1 MACCRSN
8 SKKKDVRTSN
18 IEAAKAVA
26 DSVRTSLG
34 PRGMDKMV
42 RYDFEGSRKRCVASS
57 KYRHQLTSG
66 LQVVQPD
73 GEVLITNDGATILQ
87 KMTVQHPA
95 AKMLVDLSK
104 SQVC

>member
-1 MACCRSN
+1 MTAPKAGESYRNN

-42 RYDFEGSRKRCVASS
+42 RWQWENASLAAGVTWRRKVRGT
-57 KYRHQLTSG
+57 RL
-66 LQVVQPD
+66 
-73 GEVLITNDGATILQ
+73 
-87 KMTVQHPA
+87 
-95 AKMLVDLSK
+95 
-104 SQVC
+104 